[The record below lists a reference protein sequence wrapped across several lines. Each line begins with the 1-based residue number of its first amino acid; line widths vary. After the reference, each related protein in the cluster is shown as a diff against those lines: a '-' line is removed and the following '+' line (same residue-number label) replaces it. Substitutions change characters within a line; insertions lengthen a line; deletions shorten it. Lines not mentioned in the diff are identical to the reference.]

1 MLFKYNGGFMSKL
14 NNQNINVYTGD
25 KELKNVSNKRNEQVK
40 MNTVESDMINELKP
54 SRIKLERKLLF
65 MSTKCIIEQ

>member
-1 MLFKYNGGFMSKL
+1 MSKL

>member
-1 MLFKYNGGFMSKL
+1 MSKL
-14 NNQNINVYTGD
+14 NNQNINVNTEN